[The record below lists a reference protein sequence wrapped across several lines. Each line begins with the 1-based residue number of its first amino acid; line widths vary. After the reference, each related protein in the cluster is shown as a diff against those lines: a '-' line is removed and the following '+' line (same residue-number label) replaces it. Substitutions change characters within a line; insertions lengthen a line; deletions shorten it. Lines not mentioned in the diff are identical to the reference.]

1 MCSISPIPPG
11 PSAKLKKYMGNASF
25 YKSLAKFEAKHPSA
39 VIADSST
46 AITSVSANPAP
57 TGNAAL
63 KVSYTPKIS
72 AAGNAAKAEAVK
84 VRPVVSIKRADAAL
98 AKSSV
103 PTRVRYSMEHF
114 LK

>member
-1 MCSISPIPPG
+1 MLNLPH
-11 PSAKLKKYMGNASF
+11 SALAFGKLKKYMGNASY
-25 YKSLAKFEAKHPSA
+25 YKSLAKLEAKNPSA
-39 VIADSST
+39 VIADSSDRDH
-46 AITSVSANPAP
+46 IGLGEPGP
-57 TGNAAL
+57 DRQAAL